1 MSFQKSNEVEPD
13 EYKIEFGI
21 GLIVVMGHRCWDLFS
36 MTRKESRLKPL
47 MFMSIIKDALV
58 FGLQNLTNGEEDELA
73 SWREGLLKKLESLE
87 IGTAEGDLDDW
98 QTANLTA
105 QRILAKSTVND
116 FLTREAQVE
125 DTDF

>member
-1 MSFQKSNEVEPD
+1 
-13 EYKIEFGI
+13 
-21 GLIVVMGHRCWDLFS
+21 
-36 MTRKESRLKPL
+36 